1 MLALIKLAAI
11 DLDGTLLGA
20 DHETITPRTADALR
34 VAQDAGIRVVI
45 STGRMY
51 RNIPEAVR
59 EACQADY
66 VISSNGAALWDTRS
80 NTIVYGKPIRYAKA
94 GQIIG
99 LLNREHVYYEMYYQ
113 GSSYADRSCYD
124 AIDRDLLPDW
134 YEKRIRV
141 HSKPVDNALNFVVV
155 EKRDVEKFNIPFLKE
170 DTYKRLWNEIAALGG
185 VEVVSSLGNNI
196 EVNAAGA
203 DKGDALMHLCNH
215 LGIDRTEVMAFGDSG
230 NDVQMLGY
238 AGVSIAM
245 ANAAPYVKTLAS
257 YVCPSNEEDG
267 VAVVLEDLVKKYQ
280 GA

>member
-1 MLALIKLAAI
+1 MIKLVAI

-20 DHETITPRTADALR
+20 DHESVSERMAAALR
-34 VAQDAGIRVVI
+34 AAQDAGIRIVI

-51 RNIPEAVR
+51 GNIPEAVR
-59 EACQADY
+59 NACETDY
-66 VISSNGAALWDTRS
+66 VISSNGAAVWDTHS
-80 NTIVYGKPIRYAKA
+80 DTIIYGKPIRYAKA
-94 GQIIG
+94 GQVIG

-113 GSSYADRSCYD
+113 GTSYADRACYD

-141 HSKPVDNALNFVVV
+141 HSKPVDNALNFAVVG
-155 EKRDVEKFNIPFLKE
+155 KRDIEKFNIPFLKE
-170 DTYKRLWNEIAALGG
+170 ETYRKLWNEIAALGG
-185 VEVVSSLGNNI
+185 LEVVSSLGNNI

-203 DKGDALMHLCNH
+203 DKGDALLHLCGR
-215 LGIDRTEVMAFGDSG
+215 LGIDRTEVMAIGDSG
-230 NDVQMLGY
+230 NDVQMLHY

-245 ANAAPYVKTLAS
+245 GNASPHVKTIAA

-267 VAVVLEDLVKKYQ
+267 VAVVLEDLVKKYR

>member
-1 MLALIKLAAI
+1 MIKLAAI

-20 DHETITPRTADALR
+20 DHEAVTQRTADALR
-34 VAQDAGIRVVI
+34 TAQDAGIQIVI

-51 RNIPEAVR
+51 GNIPEVVR
-59 EACQADY
+59 NACKTDY
-66 VISSNGAALWDTRS
+66 VISSNGAAVWDTRS
-80 NTIVYGKPIRYAKA
+80 DTIIYGKPIRYAKA

-99 LLNREHVYYEMYYQ
+99 LLGREHVYYEMYYQ
-113 GSSYADRSCYD
+113 GASYADRSCYD

-141 HSKPVDNALNFVVV
+141 HSKPVDNALNFAVVG
-155 EKRDVEKFNIPFLKE
+155 KRDIEKFNIPFLKE
-170 DTYKRLWNEIAALGG
+170 ETYRKLWNEIAALGG
-185 VEVVSSLGNNI
+185 LEVVSSLGNNI

-203 DKGDALMHLCNH
+203 DKGDALMHLCSR
-215 LGIDRTEVMAFGDSG
+215 LGIDRSEVMAIGDSG
-230 NDVQMLGY
+230 NDVQMLHY

-245 ANAAPYVKTLAS
+245 GNASPHVKTIAG

-267 VAVVLEDLVKKYQ
+267 VAVVLEDLVKKYR